1 MAKKKNNDF
10 DIASLNKERYIES
23 KYVKE
28 SDPADNNTTTQQ
40 KRTVLVFFMCF
51 VLISFSVLVYV
62 LYFYKNDTALA
73 PTSVAIVSTPAA
85 EATEEISHADRF
97 DLAATPEPRQILSKY
112 DEYLDIYP
120 ELVGWISI
128 DNIKV
133 DNPVVQNS
141 DPSLMHKYID
151 LGPDM
156 EPSKHG
162 AIFLD
167 IRNSMDASDRHTI
180 IYGHNMKDGTMFGQ
194 LDKYLD
200 RDFFFDHLIIRYDTL
215 YQELEWE
222 VFNVFITNTD
232 FYYIQ
237 TYFQSDEEFVNLM
250 TQCVFKS
257 YYNDNKTV
265 ISPDDRILT
274 LSTCT
279 SKIKD
284 GRLVIQ
290 ARLITPLDEPSSSSE
305 NATIS
310 NP

>member
-1 MAKKKNNDF
+1 MAKKKKEDF
-10 DIASLNKERYIES
+10 DIASLNKKQYIENN
-23 KYVKE
+23 YLKE
-28 SDPADNNTTTQQ
+28 DESLPEKEIRQ
-40 KRTVLVFFMCF
+40 KRTVSVLFMCF
-51 VLISFSVLVYV
+51 ILFSVSVVLYV
-62 LYFYKNDTALA
+62 LYFYKNDTDNTINIAA
-73 PTSVAIVSTPAA
+73 SPTATPESTVD
-85 EATEEISHADRF
+85 IGHADRF
-97 DLAATPEPRQILSKY
+97 DILATPEPRQVLSKY
-112 DEYLDIYP
+112 DEYIDKYP
-120 ELVGWISI
+120 DLVGWISI

-141 DPSLMHKYID
+141 DPSVMHKYID
-151 LGPDM
+151 LGPDQK
-156 EPSKHG
+156 PSQHG

-167 IRNSMDASDRHTI
+167 IRNSIDASDKHSI

-194 LDKYLD
+194 LNKYLD
-200 RDFFFDHLIIRYDTL
+200 RSFYLDHLIIRYDTL

-250 TQCVFKS
+250 TQCIYKS

-265 ISPDDRILT
+265 ISPDDRVLT

-279 SKIKD
+279 NKVDD

-290 ARLITPLDEPSSSSE
+290 ARLITPLDEPESPEQNTSI
-305 NATIS
+305 T